1 MPTPFGLRRR
11 LRRLLGQDVPP
22 VTAAP
27 HDGASPIAAPGPAR
41 ARLTVVA
48 PNGTEAACEAPA
60 GSTVLAA
67 SSGLRRPLAAG
78 CSDSTCGTCRF
89 EVLAGGEGLSA
100 QDSRERATLR
110 ENGYDA
116 GWRLG
121 CRAELGEGAETRVR
135 AFELV

>member
-11 LRRLLGQDVPP
+11 LRRLLGQEVLP

-27 HDGASPIAAPGPAR
+27 PPSVEAAPRPAR
-41 ARLTVVA
+41 VHLTVVA
-48 PNGTEAACEAPA
+48 PNGSEASCEAPVD
-60 GSTVLAA
+60 STVLAA
-67 SSGLRRPLAAG
+67 SAGLRRPLAAG

-89 EVLAGGEGLSA
+89 EVLAGGEGLSP

-110 ENGYDA
+110 ESGHDTA
-116 GWRLG
+116 WRLA
-121 CRAELGEGAETRVR
+121 CRAELREGAAVRVR